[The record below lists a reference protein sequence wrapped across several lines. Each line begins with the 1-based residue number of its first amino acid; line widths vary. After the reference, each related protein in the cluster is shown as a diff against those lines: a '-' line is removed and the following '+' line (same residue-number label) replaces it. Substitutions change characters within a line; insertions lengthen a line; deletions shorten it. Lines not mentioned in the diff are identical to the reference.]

1 MCLYVELS
9 PQIRG
14 LWKTGAVKWLCSNQC
29 RRPAG
34 SHVFKAL
41 GYHYSGFPQRKVVVG
56 YYMVLL
62 CQWLCHLCGE
72 LWYHTR
78 AEGFT
83 YVSFTHTHKDSKHA
97 SPALERWNLLGD
109 GSLGCF

>member
-1 MCLYVELS
+1 MQAASHPDAYVRFLTIVDVAGDKLNTEQNYS
-9 PQIRG
+9 QCCM
-14 LWKTGAVKWLCSNQC
+14 AVTSQLRIWSK
-29 RRPAG
+29 
-34 SHVFKAL
+34 
-41 GYHYSGFPQRKVVVG
+41 VVG

-83 YVSFTHTHKDSKHA
+83 YVSFTHTHTKLHA
-97 SPALERWNLLGD
+97 EGK
-109 GSLGCF
+109 